1 MEAIA
6 LPGGHITSQRFFFS
20 SHTTRDIMEESKS
33 KPSLLKRDPFPGNE
47 EDEEEEEHVAELSFS
62 DESMKMV
69 MASNDPYQ
77 DFRASMEEMVEMH
90 ELNDWPR
97 LLELLHC
104 YLKLNE
110 KKTHKV
116 IMLAFMDLLAH
127 LMDRDKEFFSA
138 SFPLTSYLIKSP
150 DQ

>member
-6 LPGGHITSQRFFFS
+6 LLGGHITSQRFFFS

-33 KPSLLKRDPFPGNE
+33 KPSLLKRDPCPGNE
-47 EDEEEEEHVAELSFS
+47 EEEEEVAKLSFS
-62 DESMKMV
+62 DESTKMV
-69 MASNDPYQ
+69 MASDDPYH

-90 ELNDWPR
+90 ELKDWPR

-138 SFPLTSYLIKSP
+138 SFPLTSYLIKSL